1 MVRVFYYIQLHHLSI
16 VDTTNFKKVTLVSCS
31 TFLMQKSVRE
41 MYDVLYHDSIPS
53 CHSCGLSGGGR
64 PNLFNILVDEP
75 EVSEKGKMDLQDL
88 RDNRGKVSNDKF
100 TYCANLFFF
109 SSCSLFV

>member
-1 MVRVFYYIQLHHLSI
+1 
-16 VDTTNFKKVTLVSCS
+16 
-31 TFLMQKSVRE
+31 MQKSVRE